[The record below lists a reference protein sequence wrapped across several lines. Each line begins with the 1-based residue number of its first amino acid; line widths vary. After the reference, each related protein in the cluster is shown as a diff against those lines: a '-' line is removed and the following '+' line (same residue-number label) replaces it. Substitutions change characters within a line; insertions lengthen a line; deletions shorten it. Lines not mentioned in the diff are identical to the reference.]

1 MAFSA
6 IQKSISDML
15 SNSIYEIPRN
25 QRRYVWRTNNWLDL
39 WNDLLFI
46 IDTNKTDEEKK
57 KHFIGSIVLKEEGK
71 VDGINHY
78 TIIDGQQRT
87 ITILLFLS
95 ANYPVLEPYVHFL
108 VCLRSLLRHYG
119 GVVPFYP

>member
-57 KHFIGSIVLKEEGK
+57 
-71 VDGINHY
+71 N
-78 TIIDGQQRT
+78 
-87 ITILLFLS
+87 ILLVALF
-95 ANYPVLEPYVHFL
+95 
-108 VCLRSLLRHYG
+108 
-119 GVVPFYP
+119 